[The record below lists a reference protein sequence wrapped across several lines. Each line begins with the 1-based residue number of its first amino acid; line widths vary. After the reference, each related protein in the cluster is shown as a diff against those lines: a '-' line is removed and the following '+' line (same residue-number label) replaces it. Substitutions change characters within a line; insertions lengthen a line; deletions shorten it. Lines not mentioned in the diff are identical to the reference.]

1 MATNTKKKEVFDPT
15 KVNEDYWWLRS
26 NKNPDGSINDTIT
39 IISNIYC
46 LADFMGMS
54 INDVEKECGEK
65 PGYFRNVLSSI
76 EHEWNDNSQPFS
88 KKILPEIPE
97 EVIEKSSKL
106 FYVTVDTLKKTSL
119 SPDFY
124 YYTYGQPTSLNVQE
138 ANNENMKL
146 VLFIEKII
154 LDCQSY
160 QFNIVSFKDGDPNH
174 FGARYEIADV
184 KNKFYSFKIYKDD
197 SGSIAIV
204 ICNQV
209 GGSLV
214 FHNKESDIIYP
225 LADRMENVLHAAAV
239 RDANCKKVIDIP
251 HGVFDVMDSFLKDTK
266 PKKAISNFKYVKPE
280 EPVTKQQNDTGDM
293 HEVFSDEKDQEEPET
308 KEESKGRSV
317 G

>member
-1 MATNTKKKEVFDPT
+1 MATNTKKKEVFDPV

-26 NKNPDGSINDTIT
+26 NKNPDGSVNDTIT

-97 EVIEKSSKL
+97 EVVEKASKL

-154 LDCQSY
+154 LDCKATS
-160 QFNIVSFKDGDPNH
+160 
-174 FGARYEIADV
+174 
-184 KNKFYSFKIYKDD
+184 
-197 SGSIAIV
+197 SILFHSKTV
-204 ICNQV
+204 IR
-209 GGSLV
+209 
-214 FHNKESDIIYP
+214 IIS
-225 LADRMENVLHAAAV
+225 VQ
-239 RDANCKKVIDIP
+239 
-251 HGVFDVMDSFLKDTK
+251 DT
-266 PKKAISNFKYVKPE
+266 
-280 EPVTKQQNDTGDM
+280 
-293 HEVFSDEKDQEEPET
+293 
-308 KEESKGRSV
+308 RSQM
-317 G
+317 